1 MTTQRVFSGIQP
13 TGVAH
18 LGNFLGA
25 IKNYVRMQDGHDAV
39 YCIVDLHAVTVP
51 QDPAE
56 LRASTLRMGQLLMAS
71 GLDPERCIL
80 FVQSQVPQH
89 SQLGW
94 LMETTVSYGELSR
107 MTQFKD
113 KSDRNEF
120 ISSALFTYPALQAAD
135 ILLYD
140 TNFVPVGDDQ
150 RQHLELARDAAQRFN
165 SRFGETFVVPE
176 HVIPPVAAR
185 IMDLQRPN
193 DKMSK
198 SAEAENGVVM
208 ILEDLKSIEKKFKRA
223 VTDSED
229 EVRFDRENKPGVS
242 NLLEILSAVTD
253 KNPDALAEDY
263 TQYGQL
269 KIDTA
274 EAVIS
279 VLQPIQERFAK
290 LAADP
295 AETQRLLTIGAEKA
309 REIASVVYER
319 ARNNMG
325 FL

>member
-13 TGVAH
+13 TGLAH

-56 LRASTLRMGQLLMAS
+56 LRASTLRMAQLLMAA

-120 ISSALFTYPALQAAD
+120 IS
-135 ILLYD
+135 
-140 TNFVPVGDDQ
+140 
-150 RQHLELARDAAQRFN
+150 
-165 SRFGETFVVPE
+165 
-176 HVIPPVAAR
+176 
-185 IMDLQRPN
+185 RP
-193 DKMSK
+193 S
-198 SAEAENGVVM
+198 
-208 ILEDLKSIEKKFKRA
+208 
-223 VTDSED
+223 
-229 EVRFDRENKPGVS
+229 
-242 NLLEILSAVTD
+242 
-253 KNPDALAEDY
+253 
-263 TQYGQL
+263 
-269 KIDTA
+269 
-274 EAVIS
+274 
-279 VLQPIQERFAK
+279 
-290 LAADP
+290 
-295 AETQRLLTIGAEKA
+295 
-309 REIASVVYER
+309 
-319 ARNNMG
+319 
-325 FL
+325 